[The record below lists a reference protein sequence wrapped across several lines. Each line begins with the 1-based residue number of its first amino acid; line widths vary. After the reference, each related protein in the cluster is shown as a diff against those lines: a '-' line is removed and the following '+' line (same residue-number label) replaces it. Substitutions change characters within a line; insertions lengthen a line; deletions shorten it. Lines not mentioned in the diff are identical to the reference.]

1 MSKQGYLDMCEALGS
16 EPLPEEMPVDSSD
29 LAYETIISLNCYGML
44 SETWSSMGTYM
55 GKSMADLTNIMRLL
69 RVTEIEEEYVIN
81 TVTLLD
87 SMVSKDI
94 ARKQKQ
100 QASKK

>member
-16 EPLPEEMPVDSSD
+16 EPLPEEMPVDPSD
-29 LAYETIISLNCYGML
+29 LAYETVLALNCYGML
-44 SETWSSMGTYM
+44 SENWSSMGTYM
-55 GKSMADLTNIMRLL
+55 GKSISELSSIMTLL
-69 RVTEIEEEYVIN
+69 KVTDIEEEYVIE

-87 SMVSKDI
+87 SIVSKDI

-100 QASKK
+100 QAKK